1 MSLLNF
7 FGRTRQFEARLEES
21 RARLW
26 RLAFSWCH
34 NGAGADDL
42 VQETLAKALDR
53 HGQLRDPAALHGWLC
68 SILAN
73 CWHDQLR
80 TRKECADIDTIDEA
94 EHPEAARPEDDV
106 EQNQIIACVRRA
118 VAQLPTGQREV
129 LTLVDLEEFS
139 YAEVA
144 GILDIPIGTVMSRLS
159 RARGALRELLAAHR
173 ASAATPDAATNVRR
187 LRG

>member
-1 MSLLNF
+1 MSLLSF
-7 FGRTRQFEARLEES
+7 FGRTRQFEARLAAS

-34 NGAGADDL
+34 NRALADDL
-42 VQETLAKALDR
+42 VQEAFAKALVR
-53 HGQLRDPAALHGWLC
+53 HDQLREPAALLGWLC

-73 CWHDQLR
+73 CWHDHLR
-80 TRKECADIDTIDEA
+80 ARKDSADIDDLAEA
-94 EHPEAARPEDDV
+94 EHPEAERPEDSY
-106 EQNQIIACVRRA
+106 EQNQIVARVRQA
-118 VAQLPTGQREV
+118 VARLPAGQREV

-139 YAEVA
+139 YADVA

-159 RARGALRELLAAHR
+159 RARGALRTLLSAQPAAPTMPAIVH
-173 ASAATPDAATNVRR
+173 R